1 MIILNI
7 IVVVFL
13 LFALVPAAGLPL
25 RHYAPTEYKSLGW
38 TVVFGFLTTLTLL
51 ELVGIPVELS
61 VNYNGYL
68 VFEIIFGILLL
79 AMAVWGIL
87 LFRKDKREKLAA
99 GAKTVK
105 DVKPA
110 DGAKAQGLLN
120 RINERYS
127 VEAVVYFCLIIL
139 AIAFQLAMVFFKASM
154 DADDF
159 YYNSQALS
167 AQTYRTMYRIDADTG
182 RNIPID
188 IRHAMALFPMFEA
201 FLSSLSGLHVLI
213 LTHKVM
219 PFFLIPL
226 SYFICYLIGKEL
238 FPKSREKSLLFV
250 FLLNV
255 WRVFGFVSYFTTETF
270 FLLRTWQGKSVAGNI
285 IFPLIVLVFLKMY
298 AGKKEDDVAEK
309 TYEASNEDT
318 SVSMKSG
325 KNILY
330 ILLAML
336 IWSSGAASS
345 LAVLISVG
353 LTVVLAVLFLIY
365 KRDRKDFLRTLV
377 CTVPGIIYMLV
388 YLLAS

>member
-7 IVVVFL
+7 LVAVFL

-25 RHYAPTEYKSLGW
+25 RHYASTEYKSIGW

-68 VFEIIFGILLL
+68 VFVIIFGIVLL

-99 GAKTVK
+99 GAKTAK

-110 DGAKAQGLLN
+110 DGAKAPGLLK

-127 VEAVVYFCLIIL
+127 VEAVVYFCLLIL

-167 AQTYRTMYRIDADTG
+167 AQTYKTMYRIDADTG

-201 FLSSLSGLHVLI
+201 FISSLSGLHVLV

-238 FPKSREKSLLFV
+238 FPQNRAKSLLFV
-250 FLLNV
+250 LLLNV
-255 WRVFGFVSYFTTETF
+255 WRVFGFISYFTTETF

-298 AGKKEDDVAEK
+298 SGKKDNTETETTDESA
-309 TYEASNEDT
+309 NEDAN
-318 SVSMKSG
+318 VGVNRG

-345 LAVLISVG
+345 LAVLIAVG

-365 KRDRKDFLRTLV
+365 KRDRKDFLKTLA